1 MLNKPDKLSLRA
13 PVCYNTAPYKLIETE
28 SRTAK
33 RLVRTE
39 ITAAAAEGELQ
50 ALKDMDSEFNIKMR
64 YRFYATLDERTC
76 AVCGELDLQDFDP
89 ADAKEGEN
97 KPPMHPNCRCVI
109 QPVMDGETKEEIVRR
124 GRDEAGKGK
133 VMPAGMTY
141 KDWKEEYGKGPK
153 ETRTITSETAS
164 TTWTSPSAVDNRTE
178 TAFSDRR
185 LKVEN
190 IDDPIQKKYLASR
203 VKDKDIQLYEEALYP
218 EKVAEQVLSDEK
230 IGPYRELIKRVDD
243 PPEYSVGPSGGS
255 KELTPEQLEKAVD
268 EVTVPLLDGSDTAR
282 EVIDDYTRQPSQFNK
297 PLQGETSLLGMRDIE
312 KIDNMTNLIS
322 QSELKNGAVVYSG
335 GDMRNIYA
343 LNLKPENVVKM
354 NQFRSTS
361 ISQSEAHRFAQR
373 GEIPGILKITVPPSK
388 GVALPVGRLTSAN
401 RNEGEIILQRGLRL
415 EYVRT
420 ETTYKGIPIIE
431 FRVI

>member
-141 KDWKEEYGKGPK
+141 KDWKAEYWKGPK
-153 ETRTITSETAS
+153 ETRTTTEAAEPKYRPVAGLFIGGAEKPERKDVNESTEKEKYDALVKMMNDKHGIELIDADKADFGLMKDSLEELSSSLGRNPWAGVDLKSIRVVDSIDGDACAQTVFIEKNGEIFTEIQLNKNWYENRELLEETINYRTSNGFYVKGTTATNLLNHELGHCMHISASKINGLLYGVTDIKKAQEITLKDANMVIKEIARKKDM
-164 TTWTSPSAVDNRTE
+164 TSPSMDWMFHVVDNVSQYGANYPWE
-178 TAFSDRR
+178 TIAESYNNVDI
-185 LKVEN
+185 N
-190 IDDPIQKKYLASR
+190 GDDVSEISM
-203 VKDKDIQLYEEALYP
+203 DIYKWYYDIL
-218 EKVAEQVLSDEK
+218 
-230 IGPYRELIKRVDD
+230 
-243 PPEYSVGPSGGS
+243 
-255 KELTPEQLEKAVD
+255 
-268 EVTVPLLDGSDTAR
+268 
-282 EVIDDYTRQPSQFNK
+282 NK
-297 PLQGETSLLGMRDIE
+297 
-312 KIDNMTNLIS
+312 
-322 QSELKNGAVVYSG
+322 
-335 GDMRNIYA
+335 
-343 LNLKPENVVKM
+343 
-354 NQFRSTS
+354 
-361 ISQSEAHRFAQR
+361 
-373 GEIPGILKITVPPSK
+373 
-388 GVALPVGRLTSAN
+388 
-401 RNEGEIILQRGLRL
+401 
-415 EYVRT
+415 
-420 ETTYKGIPIIE
+420 
-431 FRVI
+431 